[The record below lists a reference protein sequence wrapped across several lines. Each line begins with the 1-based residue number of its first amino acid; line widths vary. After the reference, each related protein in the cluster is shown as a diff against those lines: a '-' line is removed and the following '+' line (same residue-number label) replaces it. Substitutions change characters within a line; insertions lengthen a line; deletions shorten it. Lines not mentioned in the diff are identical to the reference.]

1 MRYCKIF
8 GNETSRNKKVLKYI
22 AIGVDVDH
30 VHLHMM
36 IPPKYVVSMAV
47 ETIKNNTRRH
57 LSLKFR
63 FLKESALGQYRDIL
77 KRIFR
82 LDSWHK

>member
-1 MRYCKIF
+1 MRCCAIF
-8 GNETSRNKKVLKYI
+8 ANETSRNKKVLKYI

-36 IPPKYVVSMAV
+36 IPPKYAVSMAV

-63 FLKESALGQYRDIL
+63 FFKESALGQYGDMV